1 MRSQKDVQIKTK
13 LLEFESREKQL
24 EQALEEELRRSEL
37 KIVEKTHHLQMES
50 NEMKSKLKMMRV
62 ELQLAKAQSERL
74 AQFERITLEQ
84 ASEDKQQNQQ
94 IVENVV
100 KSYET
105 QLTQRVEAYQKIQG
119 DYQRVKLNLQIKE
132 EEIKTLKIKLEQREQ
147 ELLVREVPRL

>member
-50 NEMKSKLKMMRV
+50 NELKSKLKMMRV